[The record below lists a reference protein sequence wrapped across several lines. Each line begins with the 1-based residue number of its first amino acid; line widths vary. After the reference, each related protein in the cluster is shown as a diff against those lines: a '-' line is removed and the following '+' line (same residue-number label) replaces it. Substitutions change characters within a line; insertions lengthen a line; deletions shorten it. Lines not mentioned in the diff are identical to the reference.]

1 MQGHGIIAAMAT
13 TEDVHPTEEQ
23 RGKPVVDAPGPRRP
37 APPTLEEITGRLQPR
52 GGVRLR
58 SLVLIRWIAVAGQAF
73 TAGVV
78 TWGLDFSY
86 PVIPIAAAIALSA
99 ALNLGFELSQPG
111 ATRLNDRET
120 AVFLG
125 FDTLQLTFLLFFTG
139 GISNPFSLLM
149 LAPVAIAGST
159 LGVRSVVVLSALSTL
174 CAGFVAVFHFPLP
187 WDGPPPELPP
197 IYMVAIWASLTLS
210 IILIA
215 VYTWRVA
222 EEARQMGDALAAA
235 SAALAHEQRMA
246 SLGALAAAAAHEL
259 GSPLS
264 TIALVARE
272 MQREVEHD
280 DPLKPDVE
288 LLVEQAERCRE
299 ILTRLTIDP
308 AIDVSEAYSV
318 ISVPTLVEA
327 AADPWDTGD
336 VDIDYVQLRA
346 SSDAPATPP
355 VMVRGPEFLQGIGNL
370 VHNATGF
377 ARRRVTVTTR
387 WTRDWVEVEVVDDG
401 PGFPETLLD
410 DLGSPFVSTRAG
422 SRGHMGLGTFIAK
435 TLLERTGAA
444 VHFGNR
450 LAADGGGARVTV
462 RWRNP
467 VFRDT

>member
-1 MQGHGIIAAMAT
+1 MVV
-13 TEDVHPTEEQ
+13 TEDLSAGPQPRREPASGTE
-23 RGKPVVDAPGPRRP
+23 GPRRP
-37 APPTLEEITGRLQPR
+37 MPPTVEEITRRLPSR

-78 TWGLDFSY
+78 TWGLNFDY
-86 PVIPIAAAIALSA
+86 PVVPVAAAIALSA

-159 LGVRSVVVLSALSTL
+159 LGVRSVVVLSALTAL

-264 TIALVARE
+264 TISLAARE
-272 MQREVEHD
+272 MQREVELD
-280 DPLKPDVE
+280 DPLKPDVD
-288 LLVEQAERCRE
+288 LLVEQSERCRS
-299 ILTRLTIDP
+299 ILARLTVDP
-308 AIDVSEAYSV
+308 AVDVSEAYSV
-318 ISVPTLVEA
+318 VSVPALVEA
-327 AADPWDTGD
+327 ASEPWRREGI
-336 VDIDYVQLRA
+336 DIEYTQTRA
-346 SSDAPATPP
+346 AADAPQAPP
-355 VMVRGPEFLQGIGNL
+355 VMVRGPEFLQGVGNL
-370 VHNATGF
+370 VHNAVSF
-377 ARRRVTVTTR
+377 ARTRVSVTTR
-387 WTRDWVEVEVVDDG
+387 WTRDWVDVEIADDG
-401 PGFPETLLD
+401 PGFPEMLLD
-410 DLGSPFVSTRAG
+410 ELGSPFVSTRAG

-435 TLLERTGAA
+435 TLLERTGAT
-444 VHFGNR
+444 VRFSNR
-450 LAADGGGARVTV
+450 SPAEGGGARVVV

>member
-1 MQGHGIIAAMAT
+1 MVV
-13 TEDVHPTEEQ
+13 TEDLSAEPQPRREPASGTE
-23 RGKPVVDAPGPRRP
+23 GPRRP
-37 APPTLEEITGRLQPR
+37 VPPTVEEITRRLPSR

-78 TWGLDFSY
+78 TWGLNFDY
-86 PVIPIAAAIALSA
+86 PVVPVAAAIALSA

-159 LGVRSVVVLSALSTL
+159 LGVRSVVVLSALTAL

-264 TIALVARE
+264 TISLVARE
-272 MQREVEHD
+272 MQREVELD
-280 DPLKPDVE
+280 DPLKPDVD
-288 LLVEQAERCRE
+288 LLVEQSERCRS
-299 ILTRLTIDP
+299 ILARLTVDP
-308 AIDVSEAYSV
+308 AVDVSEAYSV
-318 ISVPTLVEA
+318 VSVPALVEA
-327 AADPWDTGD
+327 ASEPWRREGI
-336 VDIDYVQLRA
+336 DIEYTQTRA
-346 SSDAPATPP
+346 AADAPQAPP
-355 VMVRGPEFLQGIGNL
+355 VMVRGPEFLQGVGNL
-370 VHNATGF
+370 VHNAVSF
-377 ARRRVTVTTR
+377 ARTRVSVTTR
-387 WTRDWVEVEVVDDG
+387 WTRDWVEVEIADDG
-401 PGFPETLLD
+401 PGFPEMLLD
-410 DLGSPFVSTRAG
+410 ELGSPFVSTRAG

-435 TLLERTGAA
+435 TLLERTGA
-444 VHFGNR
+444 VVRFSNR
-450 LAADGGGARVTV
+450 PPAEGSGARVVV

>member
-1 MQGHGIIAAMAT
+1 MAVT
-13 TEDVHPTEEQ
+13 DDVLPAEPERQHEAGP
-23 RGKPVVDAPGPRRP
+23 KASGPRRP
-37 APPTLEEITGRLQPR
+37 APPTIEEITRRLQSR

-73 TAGVV
+73 TAGLV
-78 TWGLDFSY
+78 TWGLEFSY
-86 PVIPIAAAIALSA
+86 PIVPVAAAIALSA

-139 GISNPFSLLM
+139 GISNPFSLLL

-159 LGVRSVVVLSALSTL
+159 LGVRSVVVLSALTTV

-187 WDGPPPELPP
+187 WDGPPPELPT

-210 IILIA
+210 IVLIA

-222 EEARQMGDALAAA
+222 EESRQMGDALAAA

-264 TIALVARE
+264 TISLVARE
-272 MQREVEHD
+272 MQREVEVD
-280 DPLKPDVE
+280 DPLKPDVD
-288 LLVEQAERCRE
+288 LLVEQSERCRT
-299 ILTRLTIDP
+299 ILAGLTVDP
-308 AIDVSEAYSV
+308 AVDVSEAYTV
-318 ISVPTLVEA
+318 VSVPTLVEA
-327 AADPWDTGD
+327 AADPWRND
-336 VDIDYVQLRA
+336 DIDIVYQQARA
-346 SSDAPATPP
+346 SSDAPEAPP
-355 VMVRGPEFLQGIGNL
+355 VMVRGPEFLQGLGNL
-370 VHNATGF
+370 VHNATSF
-377 ARRRVTVTTR
+377 ARARVTVTTR
-387 WTRDWVEVEVVDDG
+387 WTRDWVEVEITDDG

-410 DLGSPFVSTRAG
+410 ELGSPFVSTRAG

-435 TLLERTGAA
+435 TLLERTGAT
-444 VHFGNR
+444 VHFDNR
-450 LAADGGGARVTV
+450 PSSEGGARVTV

>member
-1 MQGHGIIAAMAT
+1 MTVTDNVIPDAAEPRREPAPAT
-13 TEDVHPTEEQ
+13 
-23 RGKPVVDAPGPRRP
+23 PGPRRP
-37 APPTLEEITGRLQPR
+37 APPTLEEITQRLQSR

-78 TWGLDFSY
+78 TWGFDYSY
-86 PVIPIAAAIALSA
+86 PIVPVAAAIALSA

-111 ATRLNDRET
+111 ATRLNDREA

-139 GISNPFSLLM
+139 GISNPFSLLL

-159 LGVRSVVVLSALSTL
+159 LGVRSVIVLSTL
-174 CAGFVAVFHFPLP
+174 TTLAAGFVALFHFPLP
-187 WDGPPPELPP
+187 WDGPPPELPTV
-197 IYMVAIWASLTLS
+197 YMVAIWASLTLS

-215 VYTWRVA
+215 IYTWRVA

-264 TIALVARE
+264 TISLAARE
-272 MQREVEHD
+272 MQREVEVD
-280 DPLKPDVE
+280 DPLKPDVD
-288 LLVEQAERCRE
+288 LLVEQSERCRT
-299 ILTRLTIDP
+299 ILARLTVDP
-308 AIDVSEAYSV
+308 AIDVSDSYTV
-318 ISVPTLVEA
+318 VSVPTLVEA
-327 AADPWDTGD
+327 ASQPWRTEA
-336 VDIDYVQLRA
+336 VEIAYHQVRA
-346 SSDAPATPP
+346 ATDAPDTPP

-377 ARRRVTVTTR
+377 ARTRVDVSTR
-387 WTRDWVEVEVVDDG
+387 WTRDWVEVEIGDDG
-401 PGFPETLLD
+401 PGIPETLLD
-410 DLGSPFVSTRAG
+410 ELGTPFISTRAG
-422 SRGHMGLGTFIAK
+422 RSGHMGLGTFIAK
-435 TLLERTGAA
+435 TLLERTGAT
-444 VHFGNR
+444 VRFDNR
-450 LAADGGGARVTV
+450 PTSEGGGAQVLV

>member
-1 MQGHGIIAAMAT
+1 MAVT
-13 TEDVHPTEEQ
+13 DDALPADPEPRRQSPETE
-23 RGKPVVDAPGPRRP
+23 GPRRP
-37 APPTLEEITGRLQPR
+37 VPPTLEEITTRLQSR

-86 PVIPIAAAIALSA
+86 PIVPVAAAIALSA

-174 CAGFVAVFHFPLP
+174 CAGFVALFHFPLP
-187 WDGPPPELPP
+187 WDGPPPELPT

-235 SAALAHEQRMA
+235 SAALAHQQRMA

-264 TIALVARE
+264 TISLAARE
-272 MQREVEHD
+272 MQREVELD
-280 DPLKPDVE
+280 DPLKPDVD
-288 LLVEQAERCRE
+288 LMVEQSERCRA
-299 ILTRLTIDP
+299 ILARLTVDP
-308 AIDVSEAYSV
+308 AIDVSEAYTV
-318 ISVPTLVEA
+318 VSVPTLVEA
-327 AADPWDTGD
+327 ACEPWQTDD
-336 VDIDYVQLRA
+336 VKIAYEQARA
-346 SSDAPATPP
+346 TSDAPASPP

-377 ARRRVTVTTR
+377 ARERVTVTTR
-387 WTRDWVEVEVVDDG
+387 WTRDWVEVEVADDG

-410 DLGSPFVSTRAG
+410 ELGSPFVSTRAG

-435 TLLERTGAA
+435 TLLERTGA
-444 VHFGNR
+444 VVRFDNR
-450 LAADGGGARVTV
+450 PANEGTGAQVTV

>member
-1 MQGHGIIAAMAT
+1 MAV
-13 TEDVHPTEEQ
+13 TEDVVPGRPEPKRE
-23 RGKPVVDAPGPRRP
+23 PSPGPRRQ
-37 APPTLEEITGRLQPR
+37 APPALEELTQRLQSR

-86 PVIPIAAAIALSA
+86 PIVPVAAAIALSA

-139 GISNPFSLLM
+139 GISNPFSLLL

-159 LGVRSVVVLSALSTL
+159 LGVRSVMVLSAITTL
-174 CAGFVAVFHFPLP
+174 CAGFVSLFHFPLP
-187 WDGPPPELPP
+187 WDGPPPELPTV
-197 IYMVAIWASLTLS
+197 YMVAIWASLTLS
-210 IILIA
+210 IVLIA

-264 TIALVARE
+264 TISLVARE
-272 MQREVEHD
+272 MHREVEVD

-288 LLVEQAERCRE
+288 LLVEQSERCRA
-299 ILTRLTIDP
+299 ILARLTVDP
-308 AIDVSEAYSV
+308 AVDVSDSYTV
-318 ISVPTLVEA
+318 VSVPALVEA
-327 AADPWDTGD
+327 ACEPW
-336 VDIDYVQLRA
+336 R
-346 SSDAPATPP
+346 SDAIEIAYQQARADGDAPQAPP

-370 VHNATGF
+370 VHNAVGF
-377 ARRRVTVTTR
+377 ARRRVDVTTR
-387 WTRDWVEVEVVDDG
+387 WTRGWVEVEVADDG

-410 DLGSPFVSTRAG
+410 ELGSPFISTRADR
-422 SRGHMGLGTFIAK
+422 SGHMGLGTFIAK

-444 VHFGNR
+444 VRFDNR
-450 LAADGGGARVTV
+450 PATEGGGARVTV
-462 RWRNP
+462 RWRTP

>member
-1 MQGHGIIAAMAT
+1 MT
-13 TEDVHPTEEQ
+13 VSDDVLPADPEPRREPSE
-23 RGKPVVDAPGPRRP
+23 PVGPRRP
-37 APPTLEEITGRLQPR
+37 APPTLEEITTRLQSR

-86 PVIPIAAAIALSA
+86 PVVPVAAAIALSA

-187 WDGPPPELPP
+187 WDGKPPELPT

-222 EEARQMGDALAAA
+222 DEARQMGDALAAT

-264 TIALVARE
+264 TISLAARE
-272 MQREVEHD
+272 MQREVEID
-280 DPLKPDVE
+280 DPLKPDVD
-288 LLVEQAERCRE
+288 LLVEQSERCRA
-299 ILTRLTIDP
+299 ILARLTVDP
-308 AIDVSEAYSV
+308 VIDVSEAYSV
-318 ISVPTLVEA
+318 VSVPALVEA
-327 AADPWDTGD
+327 ASEPWRTDG
-336 VDIDYVQLRA
+336 IEIAYEQARA
-346 SSDAPATPP
+346 AADAPTAPP

-377 ARRRVTVTTR
+377 AHARVTVMTR
-387 WTRDWVEVEVVDDG
+387 WTRDWVEVEVADDG
-401 PGFPETLLD
+401 PGFPEALLD
-410 DLGSPFVSTRAG
+410 ELGSPFVSTRAG

-444 VHFGNR
+444 VRFDNR
-450 LAADGGGARVTV
+450 PANDGGGARVTV